1 MMDEWNVGE
10 CTWINK
16 PHMDHLVHLEMLETM
31 MNQMAPKNDQM
42 VQILPLGTKLQRM
55 KKLDIKGL

>member
-1 MMDEWNVGE
+1 
-10 CTWINK
+10 
-16 PHMDHLVHLEMLETM
+16 MDHLVHLEMLETM

-42 VQILPLGTKLQRM
+42 VQILPLGTKLQGM